1 MAEPIIS
8 VLMPVYQAAAT
19 LLETLESLS
28 SQSLDRF
35 EIVAV
40 DDGSTDES
48 RAILETWRQSD
59 PRLRPELLHDHKG
72 LTDALNHGLRSCTAP
87 YVARMD
93 ADDLAAPQRLEKQ
106 LQFMEQHPQVS
117 VLGTQI
123 ECFPSDQVGEGY
135 RVYCEWQNALIEH
148 EQIAREIFVESP
160 LTHPSVMLRRDE
172 LLALGGY
179 RDCVW
184 AEDYDLWLRY
194 FAAGKRFAKLP
205 EVLLSWRQ
213 HPRRLTRTDSR
224 YSVENFLR
232 AKAHYLLAGPL
243 QGRDAVFVWGAG
255 KTGRRISKH
264 LIRGGCTPVAFIDI
278 DDNKIGGTLR
288 RVPVIGVD
296 DLSQQWS
303 RSQRPFL
310 LAAVASRG
318 ARKLIREELA
328 RLQLTEGVDFLCA
341 A

>member
-1 MAEPIIS
+1 MAEPVIS
-8 VLMPVYQAAAT
+8 VLMPVYQAATT
-19 LLETLESLS
+19 LPETLESLRC
-28 SQSLDRF
+28 QSLDRF

-40 DDGSTDES
+40 DDGSTDGS
-48 RAILETWRQSD
+48 PAILEAWQRAD
-59 PRLRPELLHDHKG
+59 PRLRPDLRAHEG
-72 LTDALNHGLRSCTAP
+72 LTHTLNHGLRSCRAP
-87 YVARMD
+87 YIARMD

-106 LQFMEQHPQVS
+106 LQFMEQHPQIS

-123 ECFPSDQVGEGY
+123 ACFPENQVREGY
-135 RVYCEWQNALIEH
+135 RVYCEWQNALIDH
-148 EQIAREIFVESP
+148 EEIAREIFVESP

-172 LLALGGY
+172 LISLGGY
-179 RDCVW
+179 HDCVW

-194 FAAGKRFAKLP
+194 FSAGKRFAKLP
-205 EVLLSWRQ
+205 EILLSWRQ
-213 HPRRLTRTDSR
+213 HAKRLTHTDSR

-232 AKAHYLLAGPL
+232 AKAHYLLDGPL
-243 QGRDAVFVWGAG
+243 RGRDAVFVWGAG

-264 LIRGGCTPVAFIDI
+264 LIRGGCTPAAFIDI

-288 RVPVIGVD
+288 RVPVIGVS
-296 DLSQQWS
+296 DLSAQWL
-303 RSQRPFL
+303 RWQRPFL

-328 RLQLTEGVDFLCA
+328 RLELTEGDDFLCA